1 MAHGI
6 EALVRGPAAL
16 SVADARVREA
26 PGAVLAFA
34 VTLDRAATG
43 PVTVAYASADG
54 TAQAGSDYTRTSG
67 KLSFAAGETERTVR
81 VAVLDDAHD
90 EGEETLVLRLTK
102 AAGAR
107 IADGEAT
114 GTIENA
120 DPLPEAWLARFGR
133 TAAGQV
139 VAAVGERL
147 RGGGQ
152 TQATVAGQR
161 LGGADAAAVAEAQ
174 AAYER
179 AWAERLQEGRLQ
191 EQE

>member
-34 VTLDRAATG
+34 VTLDRA
-43 PVTVAYASADG
+43 VTVAYASADG

-152 TQATVAGQR
+152 TQATVA
-161 LGGADAAAVAEAQ
+161 EAQ

-191 EQE
+191 E